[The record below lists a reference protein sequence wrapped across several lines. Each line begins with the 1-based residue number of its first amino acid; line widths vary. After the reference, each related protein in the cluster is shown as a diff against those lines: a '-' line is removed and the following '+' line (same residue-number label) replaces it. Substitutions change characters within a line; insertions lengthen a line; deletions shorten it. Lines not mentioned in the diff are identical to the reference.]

1 MSNDRFL
8 FALLLTTVAGLA
20 TGIGSSIAFFAK
32 RSNAKFLASTL
43 GFSAGVMIFMCL
55 MDILPGAR
63 ESLVAQFGQGLG
75 GWIAT
80 AAFFGGIAFIGLIDA
95 LVPSFE
101 NPHEA
106 HRIEDMQ
113 EERRP
118 KERSL
123 LRMGVFSG
131 LALSIHNLPEGL
143 AVFVA
148 GLQGPAVGI
157 PIAVAIF
164 LHNIPE
170 GISVSVPI
178 FYATGDR
185 KKAFL
190 YSFLTGFCE
199 PLGAL
204 LGYFLLGPYLEKG
217 FGVILAMVAGIM
229 IYISFDELLPAA
241 HESGEHHYA
250 VWGLIGGMASI
261 AVCIQLFL

>member
-1 MSNDRFL
+1 MPLDRVL
-8 FALLLTTVAGLA
+8 FALLLTTLAGLA
-20 TGIGSSIAFFAK
+20 TGLGSAIAFFAK
-32 RSNAKFLASTL
+32 RTNTKFLAASL

-55 MDILPGAR
+55 MDLLPEAQA
-63 ESLVAQFGQGLG
+63 SLAALYGKRAGP
-75 GWIAT
+75 WIALLS
-80 AAFFGGIAFIGLIDA
+80 FFSGIGLTGLIDH

-106 HRIEDMQ
+106 HKV
-113 EERRP
+113 EEMRDEYRP
-118 KERSL
+118 KRGL
-123 LRMGVFSG
+123 LRMGVLSG
-131 LALSIHNLPEGL
+131 VALSLHNLPEGL
-143 AVFVA
+143 ATFIA

-157 PIAVAIF
+157 PIALAVAV
-164 LHNIPE
+164 HNVPE

-199 PLGAL
+199 PLGGL
-204 LGYFLLGPYLEKG
+204 LGYFLLGRFIENS
-217 FGVILAMVAGIM
+217 FGVVLAMVAGIM

-250 VWGLIGGMASI
+250 VWGLIGGMAVI
-261 AVCIQLFL
+261 AVFIGLWH